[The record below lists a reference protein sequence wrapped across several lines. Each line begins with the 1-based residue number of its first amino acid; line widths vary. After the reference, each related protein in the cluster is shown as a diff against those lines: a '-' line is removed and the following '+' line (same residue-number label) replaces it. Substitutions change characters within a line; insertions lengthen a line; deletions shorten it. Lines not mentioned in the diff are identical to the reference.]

1 MLAFICVYLILNV
14 VGASVHQGGF
24 VNQLEDMEEEFD
36 VNSYTQQ
43 WLETCEM
50 NNGTQ
55 ASEDI
60 QTALST
66 LTQCVTS
73 RINVFDI
80 VERIKDATPKGELD
94 EVFTSYC
101 NLIPE
106 IKDCRAPMISAL
118 QVCLSDQGDEDV
130 ETINSAI
137 DGALDF
143 MCYKGGERIAIFLA
157 ENGTNC
163 VLSNSERIASC
174 LNDTMPQIEALLEDM
189 MVLNQSLF
197 DSTNC
202 WLEAKMKECVLDN
215 LQTCSDPTP
224 ANVIE
229 GLIDS
234 MIFKTPCYHSAASYF
249 SSTLWAVILLVS
261 LALCQTKPS

>member
-1 MLAFICVYLILNV
+1 LVIIIL
-14 VGASVHQGGF
+14 SQFLEGGF

-60 QTALST
+60 QVNKICNYRGSHTQLDVWLLQTALST

-101 NLIPE
+101 
-106 IKDCRAPMISAL
+106 K
-118 QVCLSDQGDEDV
+118 
-130 ETINSAI
+130 
-137 DGALDF
+137 
-143 MCYKGGERIAIFLA
+143 
-157 ENGTNC
+157 
-163 VLSNSERIASC
+163 
-174 LNDTMPQIEALLEDM
+174 
-189 MVLNQSLF
+189 
-197 DSTNC
+197 
-202 WLEAKMKECVLDN
+202 
-215 LQTCSDPTP
+215 
-224 ANVIE
+224 
-229 GLIDS
+229 
-234 MIFKTPCYHSAASYF
+234 
-249 SSTLWAVILLVS
+249 
-261 LALCQTKPS
+261 